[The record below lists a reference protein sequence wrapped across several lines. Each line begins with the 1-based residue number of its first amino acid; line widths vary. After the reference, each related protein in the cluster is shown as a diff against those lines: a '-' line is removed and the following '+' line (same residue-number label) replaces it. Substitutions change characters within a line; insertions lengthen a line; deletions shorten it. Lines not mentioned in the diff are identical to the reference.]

1 VKEGVLQFENPSVSE
16 APESPEHLSGSFV
29 HVQHGAEHGVNGTAG
44 YQLSLSEATPL
55 GNGIHGEDPGANDI
69 SQNRTVP
76 PGGLNFFQT
85 SELETDTYP
94 TSAHG
99 GFPTQGISFLQE
111 SELGT
116 SQPHEDYTQ
125 GERADEVDDLQES
138 PKLPPIQTRT
148 DTDVPPIV
156 NLGVGSAA
164 ATAGIGEAGNA
175 AAEKILSKTPSQQGW
190 GSINTESKAETKT
203 DWAEEASPTT
213 ETAPAL
219 PEKKKEEEWTTQ
231 ASRHAR
237 HQSQPRGGRG
247 GGRGGREGWRGGEGR
262 GEGRGGS
269 RGGYRGGR
277 GGERGTSNPERRGS
291 WRGGERGR
299 GRGGSLPSTAV

>member
-1 VKEGVLQFENPSVSE
+1 MKEGVLQFENPSVSQ
-16 APESPEHLSGSFV
+16 ASESPEQLNGSFV
-29 HVQHGAEHGVNGTAG
+29 HVQHGAEYGVNGTAG
-44 YQLSLSEATPL
+44 YQLPLSEATPL
-55 GNGIHGEDPGANDI
+55 GNGIHGEDPGASDI

-85 SELETDTYP
+85 SELETDNYP

-138 PKLPPIQTRT
+138 PRLPPIQTRT
-148 DTDVPPIV
+148 DTDVTPTV
-156 NLGVGSAA
+156 NLGGGSAA
-164 ATAGIGEAGNA
+164 ATAGTGEAGNA
-175 AAEKILSKTPSQQGW
+175 AAETMLSNPPSQKAW
-190 GSINTESKAETKT
+190 GSIDTESKIETKT

-213 ETAPAL
+213 ETAPAM
-219 PEKKKEEEWTTQ
+219 PEKKKEDEWTTQ
-231 ASRHAR
+231 SGRHAR

-247 GGRGGREGWRGGEGR
+247 GGRGGRDGWRGGEGR
-262 GEGRGGS
+262 GGP

-277 GGERGTSNPERRGS
+277 GGERGASNGERRGT

>member
-1 VKEGVLQFENPSVSE
+1 
-16 APESPEHLSGSFV
+16 
-29 HVQHGAEHGVNGTAG
+29 VQHGVEHGANGTSAG
-44 YQLSLSEATPL
+44 YQIALSEATPL
-55 GNGIHGEDPGANDI
+55 GNGILGEDSNTGDI
-69 SQNRTVP
+69 SQSRTVP

-85 SELETDTYP
+85 SELESDSYP
-94 TSAHG
+94 ASAHG

-125 GERADEVDDLQES
+125 GERAEEVNDLQGS
-138 PKLPPIQTRT
+138 PQLPPIQTRL
-148 DTDVPPIV
+148 DTDVPPTV

-164 ATAGIGEAGNA
+164 ATAGTGEAGNA
-175 AAEKILSKTPSQQGW
+175 AAESILSKTPSQQAW
-190 GSINTESKAETKT
+190 ANTESKQETKT

-219 PEKKKEEEWTTQ
+219 PEQKKEEEWTTQ
-231 ASRHAR
+231 SGRHAR
-237 HQSQPRGGRG
+237 NQSQQQRGRGG
-247 GGRGGREGWRGGEGR
+247 GGRGGREGWRG

-277 GGERGTSNPERRGS
+277 GGERGASSGERRGS

-299 GRGGSLPSTAV
+299 GRGGGSLPSTAV